1 MSDFTLQQLKDTL
14 EEVIHAQNVLTESVK
29 TIAVSLAEIETTQRE
44 KEQQEDT
51 WDNFLT
57 KEMTDLLIE
66 FYPETANNVSEDVVK
81 ALQLCRTHGDY
92 RSLIPTYHQYNAS
105 ENLKVRQ
112 MLKLVSAADRMKFFG
127 KSAHRSYHKAYLSM
141 LKSEIKY
148 AKACPECG
156 MIAGK
161 IWDRMEKENMI

>member
-57 KEMTDLLIE
+57 KEMSDLLVE

-127 KSAHRSYHKAYLSM
+127 KFADIHYTKAYLST

-156 MIAGK
+156 VIAGK

>member
-1 MSDFTLQQLKDTL
+1 MSDSTLQQLKDTL

-29 TIAVSLAEIETTQRE
+29 TISVSLAEIETIQRE

-51 WDNFLT
+51 WDNFLI
-57 KEMTDLLIE
+57 KEMSDLLVE
-66 FYPETANNVSEDVVK
+66 FYPETANDVSQDIVK
-81 ALQLCRTHGDY
+81 TLQLCRKCFDY
-92 RSLIPTYHQYNAS
+92 RWIVPTYRKYNAS
-105 ENLKVRQ
+105 ENFKVRQ
-112 MLKLVSAADRMKFFG
+112 MLKLVSAADRMKFFS
-127 KSAHRSYHKAYLSM
+127 KSAHPSYYKAYLSM